1 MQIVP
6 HLLESKFYGVRRSC
20 KNIINFGLHFPHF
33 SSSIKV
39 CLFQKWIFSERSEKS
54 LCFVYLRSLRWPE
67 NNFLHLNES
76 NPSKR
81 CFQRKKRNDR
91 ATTKW
96 VLNRVKVAWRL
107 FETQTYF
114 LLSWLPLSINQC
126 LLSRDAAPQVQH
138 SLVSFMIRFLCF
150 LSTLFRFFLS
160 FWCLSNEG

>member
-39 CLFQKWIFSERSEKS
+39 CLFQKWIFSERPEKS

-107 FETQTYF
+107 FETQTDF

-126 LLSRDAAPQVQH
+126 LLSRDAAGTAFFGFFHDTVP
-138 SLVSFMIRFLCF
+138 LLSFNA
-150 LSTLFRFFLS
+150 LSIFFLS